1 MPIFELDE
9 GRPVLVQPMQP
20 APGSFAADSSALVAE
35 HLTSLLGEQL
45 FPVRER
51 HGDASGPHLLA
62 LDATGRPV
70 VVDVVQILDGES
82 LVRAL
87 QHAGNAARLSRADLL
102 RTYRGGADTFDADFR
117 DFRDEAPLSAAQ
129 TGPLPGARLL
139 LVCAEVDPQVMD
151 AVAFLRE
158 PGRQVEVLQIGV
170 VRGVDGRRYVD
181 VSPLV
186 LRQPARRTV
195 EPASLRLVRPNDA
208 AVVREPSTCPLT
220 GSVPSAGPVSGPAP
234 GDHLASLPPLP
245 PLVPSTPSRA
255 RNPVMAPTPAPVTP
269 AGPPPPANFGSAW
282 AADILPAPRAVPAL
296 AALVKGRGAVVTL
309 VWFRERRG
317 QRLHATLRHDGL
329 IELPDGRVHA
339 NPDDAAADA
348 ANAEGV
354 VDGWRA
360 WRLGDGGPTLAEAAG
375 TR

>member
-45 FPVRER
+45 FPVRVR
-51 HGDASGPHLLA
+51 HGDAPGPHLLA
-62 LDATGRPV
+62 LDTTGRPV

-87 QHAGNAARLSRADLL
+87 QHAGNAARLSRAALL
-102 RTYRGGADTFDADFR
+102 RTYEGGADKFDAHFR

-129 TGPLPGARLL
+129 AGPLPGARLL

-170 VRGVDGRRYVD
+170 VRGVDGQRYVD

-186 LRQPARRTV
+186 LRQPARRAV
-195 EPASLRLVRPNDA
+195 EPASVRLARQHDA
-208 AVVREPSTCPLT
+208 
-220 GSVPSAGPVSGPAP
+220 PA
-234 GDHLASLPPLP
+234 DHLAALP
-245 PLVPSTPSRA
+245 VKARSTPSHA
-255 RNPVMAPTPAPVTP
+255 LNPLTAPTPATS
-269 AGPPPPANFGSAW
+269 AGPPPPASHGGAW
-282 AADILPAPRAVPAL
+282 TPDVLPGPAALPAL
-296 AALVKGRGAVVTL
+296 AALVRGRGAAVGL

-348 ANAEGV
+348 ANAEGTV
-354 VDGWRA
+354 NGWRA
-360 WRLGDGGPTLAEAAG
+360 WRLGDGGPTLAEAAVA
-375 TR
+375 R